1 MAKCGHDE
9 DTLDLLDGE
18 HGRYGQKV
26 REDYIANRYH
36 KPSDRVLPDWDMAG
50 AVEDLELY
58 LRVGREIADGAAFP
72 EWKPGAQWKA
82 RRDATLKGN
91 K

>member
-1 MAKCGHDE
+1 MEYIGKPADF
-9 DTLDLLDGE
+9 
-18 HGRYGQKV
+18 GQKV

-36 KPSDRVLPDWDMAG
+36 KPSDKVLPDWDLSG
-50 AVEDLELY
+50 AVEDLGLY
-58 LRVGREIADGAAFP
+58 LAVGREIADGAAWP
-72 EWKPGAQWKA
+72 EWKPAAEWKA